1 MNEAAKPLKI
11 AILAMGG
18 QGGGVLANWLIEAA
32 ERSGCLA
39 QSTAVPGVAQRT
51 GATVYYLEV
60 APGAESAKANPVLAL
75 MPVPGHVDVVVAGEL
90 AEAGRAL
97 QRGLIT
103 PGRTA
108 AIVSTHRDYAIG
120 EKSAPG
126 DGRVDSERLAEVVRE
141 SARQFVGFDMA
152 ALAEDTGSVISS
164 VLLGALAGAG
174 VLPFG
179 REVCEEVIRAMGVAV
194 EANLRGFDAGYR
206 QARGQPVAD
215 SAVSEPLARIRHQL
229 PAADA
234 DALALRGRAPSSRFD
249 VLSSTPASSSG
260 PRDQA
265 GRRLDALTTKV
276 GDGCGL
282 GPAAVHKDVRTLL
295 DRVREVFPEEV
306 GEVLTAALR
315 KLIDYQDLRYANDYL
330 KRLEA
335 VLQLD
340 GGEHGYRLTSTT
352 ARYLALGM
360 TYEDVIRVA
369 DLKTRSKRFERVRTE
384 VQADDGQVVAFEEF
398 MHPRVEEV
406 CDVMPARIG
415 AWCLSAPLAR
425 RFIGFF
431 CRSGRRIRT
440 TSLPGFLL
448 LYTIAGLRR
457 FRRGTLR
464 YRTEI
469 AALEQWLA
477 LLLDI
482 ASDDYDLAVEAA
494 ECRRLVKGYGET
506 HARGIA
512 HYDRLVAAI
521 HDRRG
526 QSDAAACIRELRD
539 QVMAAGDI
547 DSG

>member
-1 MNEAAKPLKI
+1 MSEAAKPLKI

-18 QGGGVLANWLIEAA
+18 QGGGVLANWLIEGA
-32 ERSGCLA
+32 ERCGCLA

-51 GATVYYLEV
+51 GATVYYLEI
-60 APGAESAKANPVLAL
+60 AAGGENAEANPILAL

-103 PGRTA
+103 PRRTTA
-108 AIVSTHRDYAIG
+108 VVSTHRDYAIG
-120 EKSAPG
+120 EKSAPS

-164 VLLGALAGAG
+164 VLLGAIAGAG

-179 REVCEEVIRAMGVAV
+179 REVCEEVIHAMGVAV

-206 QARGQPVAD
+206 QASGQQPRGQQPEPD
-215 SAVSEPLARIRHQL
+215 GAVSAR
-229 PAADA
+229 P
-234 DALALRGRAPSSRFD
+234 
-249 VLSSTPASSSG
+249 
-260 PRDQA
+260 
-265 GRRLDALTTKV
+265 
-276 GDGCGL
+276 
-282 GPAAVHKDVRTLL
+282 GPAAVHKDVRLLL
-295 DRVREVFPEEV
+295 DRVSELFPDTV
-306 GEVLTAALR
+306 HDVLTAALR
-315 KLIDYQDLRYANDYL
+315 KLIDYQDLRYAKDYL
-330 KRLEA
+330 QRLEP
-335 VLQLD
+335 VLEFDNEEQ
-340 GGEHGYRLTSTT
+340 GYRLTSAT

-369 DLKTRSKRFERVRTE
+369 DLKTRSKRFERVRAE
-384 VQADDGQVVAFEEF
+384 VQADDGHVVAFEEF

-406 CDVMPARIG
+406 CDVMPAGLG
-415 AWCLSAPLAR
+415 AWCLSAPPAR

-448 LYTIAGLRR
+448 LYAIAGLRR

-477 LLLDI
+477 LVIDL

-512 HYDRLVAAI
+512 HYDRLAAAI

-526 QSDAAACIRELRD
+526 EPDAAACIRGMRD
-539 QVMAAGDI
+539 QALADAGV
-547 DSG
+547 DSS

>member
-18 QGGGVLANWLIEAA
+18 QGGGVLANWLIEGA
-32 ERSGCLA
+32 ERCGCLA

-51 GATVYYLEV
+51 GATVYYLEI
-60 APGAESAKANPVLAL
+60 ASGGENAEANPILAL

-103 PGRTA
+103 PQRTTA
-108 AIVSTHRDYAIG
+108 VVSTHRDYAIG
-120 EKSAPG
+120 EKSAPS
-126 DGRVDSERLAEVVRE
+126 DGRVDSERLEEVVRE

-164 VLLGALAGAG
+164 VLLGAIAGAG

-206 QARGQPVAD
+206 QARGQQPRGQQPEPDGAI
-215 SAVSEPLARIRHQL
+215 SERP
-229 PAADA
+229 
-234 DALALRGRAPSSRFD
+234 GS
-249 VLSSTPASSSG
+249 
-260 PRDQA
+260 
-265 GRRLDALTTKV
+265 
-276 GDGCGL
+276 
-282 GPAAVHKDVRTLL
+282 AAVHKDVRLLL
-295 DRVREVFPEEV
+295 DRVSELFPENV
-306 GEVLTAALR
+306 HDVLTAALR
-315 KLIDYQDLRYANDYL
+315 KLIDYQDLRYAKDYL
-330 KRLEA
+330 QRLEP
-335 VLQLD
+335 VVEFDNEEQ
-340 GGEHGYRLTSTT
+340 GYRLTSAT

-384 VQADDGQVVAFEEF
+384 VQAEDGQVVAFEEF
-398 MHPRVEEV
+398 MHPRVEEI
-406 CDVMPARIG
+406 CDVMPAGLG
-415 AWCLSAPLAR
+415 AWCLGAPPAR
-425 RFIGFF
+425 RFIEFF

-469 AALEQWLA
+469 AGLEQWLA
-477 LLLDI
+477 LVIDI
-482 ASDDYDLAVEAA
+482 ASDDYELAVEAA

-506 HARGIA
+506 HARGLA

-521 HDRRG
+521 RDRRG
-526 QSDAAACIRELRD
+526 EPDAAASIRGMRD
-539 QVMAAGDI
+539 QALADADI